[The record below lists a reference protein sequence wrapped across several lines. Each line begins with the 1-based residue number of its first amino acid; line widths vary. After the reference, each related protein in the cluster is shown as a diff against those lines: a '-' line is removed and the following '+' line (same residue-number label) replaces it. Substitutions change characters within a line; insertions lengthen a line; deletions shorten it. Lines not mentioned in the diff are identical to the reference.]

1 MRFYLYEVHSQG
13 GIASVMKKM
22 ILILGAIALLGLA
35 VPVLAADIDGKW
47 VSEREGRDGTVSK
60 TYYEFKASGTEL
72 TGKITT
78 ERQGTPTET
87 PISEGKIEGENV
99 SFTIVRNMRGNEMKQ
114 MYKGKLAGDQIT
126 FTMEREGGFGGMRGG
141 APGGGGA
148 MGGPPGG
155 GAGGPGGG
163 GPRPPREIIAK
174 RVVE

>member
-1 MRFYLYEVHSQG
+1 
-13 GIASVMKKM
+13 MKK
-22 ILILGAIALLGLA
+22 LLFLLSAIALLGLA
-35 VPVLAADIDGKW
+35 MPVLAANIDGKW

-60 TYYEFKASGTEL
+60 TYYEFKANGTEL

-87 PISEGKIEGENV
+87 EISEGKIEGENV
-99 SFTIVRNMRGNEMKQ
+99 SFTIVRSMRGNEMKQ

-126 FTMEREGGFGGMRGG
+126 FTVEREGGFGGMMGGG
-141 APGGGGA
+141 APGGGGGA
-148 MGGPPGG
+148 MGGGPPGG

-163 GPRPPREIIAK
+163 GPRPPQEIIAK